1 MNKKKYT
8 IIKMFKRLAGFLE
21 ILFFFLCH
29 EQVVRIILLA
39 TYVDWQYVMSE
50 L

>member
-8 IIKMFKRLAGFLE
+8 IIKMSKRLAGCFE
-21 ILFFFLCH
+21 ILFFWCH